1 MPDSSNCEQSCPG
14 VKSSSYSFLAI
25 SIPSIKT
32 PSSSFFTFRLLL
44 YPRFLLIIN
53 KTRDSSSKEI
63 SSSAALARKRQV
75 SNVVLFPCSE
85 RIVSSVIKPSSFKN
99 STNASRR
106 NLYRCKLRR
115 ILLLRVLSAFVVIL
129 FPFSKFC
136 VSSTVKGFTL
146 TPNRMID
153 ETSSSVS
160 ASFTNAHPILFVPKS
175 KPKILFIVCYLYIF
189 PNIKILFQKH
199 LHASIPFHIFVILK

>member
-1 MPDSSNCEQSCPG
+1 M
-14 VKSSSYSFLAI
+14 
-25 SIPSIKT
+25 
-32 PSSSFFTFRLLL
+32 
-44 YPRFLLIIN
+44 
-53 KTRDSSSKEI
+53 
-63 SSSAALARKRQV
+63 
-75 SNVVLFPCSE
+75 
-85 RIVSSVIKPSSFKN
+85 
-99 STNASRR
+99 
-106 NLYRCKLRR
+106 
-115 ILLLRVLSAFVVIL
+115 IL